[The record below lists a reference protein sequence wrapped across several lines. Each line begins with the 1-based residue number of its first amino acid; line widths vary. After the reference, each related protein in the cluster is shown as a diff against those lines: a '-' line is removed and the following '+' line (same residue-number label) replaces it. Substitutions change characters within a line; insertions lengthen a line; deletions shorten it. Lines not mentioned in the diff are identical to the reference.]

1 MKRTGKIGK
10 RIIVVLIALLLLAA
24 SVFLM
29 WYEGAFLPRWTVWN
43 KKSETID
50 GVEFRLKNRRL
61 KALFGED
68 TVIWDLTD
76 RVKVQD
82 FFTADVDRDGEDE
95 IIVLCWRI
103 GRYGKYRPIKVEK
116 DTKEFTQH
124 IYVYN
129 LHESKVV
136 PKWMASDI
144 GCDVTYAESTDGF
157 KLTLHHPDGTES
169 LWMWN
174 GWGFTLID

>member
-1 MKRTGKIGK
+1 MKRLGKTGK
-10 RIIVVLIALLLLAA
+10 RIIIVLIAVLLLSL

-29 WYEGAFLPRWTVWN
+29 WYEGLFLPRWTKWN
-43 KKSETID
+43 NKSETID
-50 GVEFRLKNRRL
+50 GVEFLLKNRRL
-61 KALFGED
+61 KAFAGD
-68 TVIWDLTD
+68 TLAWDLTD

-82 FFTADVDRDGEDE
+82 FFTADVDRDGETE
-95 IIVLCWRI
+95 IIVLCWKI
-103 GRYGKYRPIKVEK
+103 GRYGKYIPMNVKK

-129 LHESKVV
+129 LRAGKVV

-144 GCDVTYAESTDGF
+144 GCDVTYLESTDGV

-169 LWMWN
+169 LWRWN
-174 GWGFTLID
+174 GWGFTRID